1 MKGSALVVAAVL
13 AATFTALGAGPARA
27 QSEYLS
33 ECVAAAVRRAEAE
46 GSYRGYGLVKDS
58 FCLLGGW
65 ITQGHMLQY
74 TMTLKAGRRY
84 LFVGAADRDVEDLD
98 LSVTDGPNVVSDAGQ
113 GNTPLVHVEAES
125 TVEVTIALTNAK
137 GSGQPD
143 FCGLI
148 ILEDQG
154 GQANLA
160 ALGQAAAGL
169 CQAINARGSD
179 WETDKASDG
188 SSWCL
193 MGGLM
198 SAGEELSLSRSFGAG
213 PYLLVG
219 WGDARAG
226 DVDALVLDEAGEV
239 LAADT
244 ATDNRPEARFDP
256 PAPLRATLVL
266 RMHQAKGDAF
276 AVCAVLRRK

>member
-1 MKGSALVVAAVL
+1 MKGSALVVAAALV
-13 AATFTALGAGPARA
+13 AAGAGQARA

-46 GSYRGYGLVKDS
+46 GSYRGYGLVKES

-74 TMTLKAGRRY
+74 SMTLKAGRRY
-84 LFVGAADRDVEDLD
+84 LFVGAGDRDVKDLD
-98 LSVTDGPNVVSDAGQ
+98 LTVTDGPNVVSDTDD
-113 GNTPLVHVEAES
+113 GNTPLVHVEAEA
-125 TVEVTIALTNAK
+125 TVDVTITLTNAS

-198 SAGEELSLSRSFGAG
+198 AAGEALSLSRSFRAG
-213 PYLLVG
+213 GYLLVG

-244 ATDNRPEARFDP
+244 ATDNRPEARFEP
-256 PAPLRATLVL
+256 REPLRATLVL
-266 RMHQAKGDAF
+266 KMHQAKGDAF
-276 AVCAVLRRK
+276 AVCAVLKRK